1 MDIGE
6 LIKKGKDQ
14 DKRYRIKRWEKIRD
28 VKYNK

>member
-14 DKRYRIKRWEKIRD
+14 DKIKRWEKIRD